1 MPICDKLKRY
11 LDDNQ
16 IRYIVIAH
24 SRAYT
29 AQEIAASAH
38 IKGKNLVKS
47 VIVNADGKHY
57 MVATNANQKINTDK
71 LKNTLGA
78 ANVHL
83 EHEDGFKDIFDDCE
97 VGAMPP
103 VGNLYNIPVLVDE
116 SLYKDAEIAFNGGNH
131 TSVVKMSFADF
142 ERLVKP
148 QKVAVAEQK

>member
-1 MPICDKLKRY
+1 MPICDKLKHY
-11 LDDNQ
+11 LDDNR

-24 SRAYT
+24 SRAFT

-47 VIVNADGKHY
+47 VIVNADGKNY
-57 MVATNANQKINTDK
+57 MVATNANQKINMEK
-71 LKNTLGA
+71 LKKALGTEKVRLA
-78 ANVHL
+78 P
-83 EHEDGFKDIFDDCE
+83 EEEFKEIFDDCE

-116 SLYKDAEIAFNGGNH
+116 NLYNDAEIAFNGGNH

-148 QKVAVAEQK
+148 KKIAVAEAK